1 MIRQAFLILVGGVLV
16 AALGVPA
23 PLAAQT
29 VATPSVQP
37 PTGTRTIGTVVDISG
52 AVVPD
57 AEVVVTSTDGRTVT
71 VRTDADGNFDAG
83 LMASRVRVTSQ
94 GFETA
99 DVPVNG
105 LVPMQIV
112 LRPTNFADAVL
123 VTATRGAER
132 LPSAAS
138 STALT
143 AAELSSRAAGALDA
157 ALRATPG
164 FTLFRRSSS
173 RVANPTTQGVTL
185 RGVSGSG
192 ASRTLVLADGI
203 PLNDPFGSWVYWNR
217 IPQAAVE
224 RVEIVRGASGDL
236 YGADAL
242 GGVVQVLTFQPGRT
256 RFRATG
262 EAGSHDTARFSGFGG
277 TSRGPWNVEGAG
289 EWLRT
294 DGVVTVGEEVRGPV
308 DVRAD
313 SDYSTGFLGGG
324 YNAGAWHATARLSL
338 YDEERGNGTPIAVNT
353 TDWTQVSAEAG
364 GSIGDGAW
372 LARASGGTQT
382 YYQTFSAVLAGR
394 TTERLTFEQSIPS
407 SFTTATAQWTRGSA
421 MRVWLLGVEAKR
433 TESTVEELRYSVAG

>member
-1 MIRQAFLILVGGVLV
+1 MIRQAVLILVGGVLV

-112 LRPTNFADAVL
+112 LRPTNFADSVV

-132 LPSAAS
+132 LPTAAS
-138 STALT
+138 STVLT
-143 AAELSSRAAGALDA
+143 AAELSNIAAGALDD
-157 ALRATPG
+157 ALRTTPG

-173 RVANPTTQGVTL
+173 RTANPTTQGVTL

-192 ASRTLVLADGI
+192 ASRTIVLADGV

-217 IPQAAVE
+217 VPLAAID
-224 RVEIVRGASGDL
+224 RVEIVRGGAGDL

-242 GGVVQVLTFQPGRT
+242 GGVIQLLTFSPR
-256 RFRATG
+256 RPRLRALIDG
-262 EAGSHDTARFSGFGG
+262 GSHSTGRGSFFGG
-277 TSRGPWNVEGAG
+277 TTLGQWTATGAG
-289 EWLRT
+289 EWVGT
-294 DGVVTVGEEVRGPV
+294 EGVPTLDPAVAGPV

-313 SDYSTGFLGGG
+313 SDYRTGFASFGTQREQWRASVRVSG
-324 YNAGAWHATARLSL
+324 YSE
-338 YDEERGNGTPIAVNT
+338 DRGNGTPVQVNT
-353 TDWTQVSAEAG
+353 TDWRQIS
-364 GSIGDGAW
+364 GAV
-372 LARASGGTQT
+372 G
-382 YYQTFSAVLAGR
+382 
-394 TTERLTFEQSIPS
+394 
-407 SFTTATAQWTRGSA
+407 
-421 MRVWLLGVEAKR
+421 
-433 TESTVEELRYSVAG
+433 